1 MERIWERV
9 TSRTRVPS
17 LSHITSP
24 TAVELPVG
32 ELVGSAREWGILT
45 VVGGAHAPSQSP
57 LDLGSLGA
65 DFYAGNCHKWMMA
78 PKGAGFL
85 YARREREPL
94 LHVSVQ
100 GYNTSQDLAALV
112 RALGR
117 EIPIAC
123 SRWRQIRWSGAAVPA
138 FPPGGASAAC

>member
-9 TSRTRVPS
+9 TSRTRVLS

-24 TAVELPVG
+24 TAMDLPVG
-32 ELVGSAREWGILT
+32 ELVEPAREWGILT
-45 VVGGAHAPSQSP
+45 VVGGAHALGQIPI
-57 LDLGSLGA
+57 DLGSLGA
-65 DFYAGNCHKWMMA
+65 DFYAGNCHRWMMA

-94 LHVSVQ
+94 LRVSVQ

-117 EIPIAC
+117 EIH
-123 SRWRQIRWSGAAVPA
+123 SV
-138 FPPGGASAAC
+138 

>member
-9 TSRTRVPS
+9 TSRTRVLS

-24 TAVELPVG
+24 TAMELPVG
-32 ELVGSAREWGILT
+32 ELVEPAHEWGILT
-45 VVGGAHAPSQSP
+45 VVGGAHALGQIP

-65 DFYAGNCHKWMMA
+65 DFYAGNCHRWMMA

-94 LHVSVQ
+94 LRVSVQ

-112 RALGR
+112 QALGR
-117 EIPIAC
+117 EIH
-123 SRWRQIRWSGAAVPA
+123 SV
-138 FPPGGASAAC
+138 